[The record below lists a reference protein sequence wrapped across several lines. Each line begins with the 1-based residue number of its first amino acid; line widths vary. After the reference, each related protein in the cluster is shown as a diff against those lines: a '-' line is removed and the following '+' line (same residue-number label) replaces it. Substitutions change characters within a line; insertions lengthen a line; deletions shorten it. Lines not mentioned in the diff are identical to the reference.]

1 MYSNQNMVTVD
12 GITSDTPPT
21 KLAANYSSTSTGTII
36 VDDATDF
43 AEFENVGVGSTNL
56 GYVKVGSEILSYT
69 GVVNNTLTGVT
80 RGVDSTPTLNHDESD
95 FLYKYEINGVS
106 LRRINKNHN
115 LADATVANAKGLDHF
130 NIKLDVSSNGVDR
143 SVGTS
148 LPKLHFNETKSAGG
162 SHVFSTENIPF
173 EIVTPI
179 VQNITPQ
186 GSTVTASIRTVT
198 ASSIDGSEPPYQDKG
213 FEPISLVSDNY
224 MSSPRMIASRINETT
239 SLPTLPGNRS
249 FTLNLSL
256 EGNVGSSPIVDLDRV
271 GVILTSNRINN
282 PIDDWITDNRVNTLN
297 DDPNSF
303 VYASKPITLKE
314 GATGIKIDLQAHINI
329 SSDIR
334 AFYSIVEDPND
345 EPQYQPFPGYPNLL
359 ATGQIIDPAKNSGL
373 PDKLVPKTDVIAY
386 TSDQVVWND
395 YTFTIDDLPTFRNF
409 SIKLVGTGTNQAQ
422 PPRMKNL
429 RVIALA

>member
-1 MYSNQNMVTVD
+1 MYSNQNMVTIE
-12 GITSDTPPT
+12 GIESDVPAI
-21 KLAANYSSTSTGTII
+21 KLAADYDSSSTGSII
-36 VDDATDF
+36 LDDATNF
-43 AEFENVGVGSTNL
+43 AEFEGVGVGSTNI
-56 GYVKVGSEILSYT
+56 GYVRVGKEILSYT

-80 RGVDSTPTLNHDESD
+80 RGVDSTKTLNHKELD
-95 FLYKYEINGVS
+95 FLHKYELNGVS

-115 LADATVANAKGLDHF
+115 LADATVTNPKGLDYY
-130 NIKLDVSSNGVDR
+130 NIKVDMSSNGLDR

-148 LPKLHFNETKSAGG
+148 LPKLHFNQTKSAGG
-162 SHVFSTENIPF
+162 SSILSTENIPF
-173 EIVTPI
+173 EIITPI
-179 VQNITPQ
+179 VQNMTPE
-186 GSTVTASIRTVT
+186 GSAITASVRTVT

-239 SLPTLPGNRS
+239 SLTTLPQNRS
-249 FTLNLSL
+249 FTLNLQL
-256 EGNVGSSPIVDLDRV
+256 EGNTGSSPIIDLDRV

-282 PIDDWITDNRVNTLN
+282 PINDWITDNRVNTLN

-314 GATGIKIDLQAHINI
+314 GATGIKIDLQAHINTF
-329 SSDIR
+329 SDIR
-334 AFYSIVEDPND
+334 ALYAITEDLDD
-345 EPQYQPFPGYPNLL
+345 ELIYEPFPGYPNLL
-359 ATGQIIDPAKNSGL
+359 STGQIIDPAKNSGL
-373 PDKLVPKTDVIAY
+373 PDKLVPKTDKIAY
-386 TSDQVVWND
+386 TSNEVVWND